1 MLASLFGRLGLA
13 RRRPFKRPEEPDV
26 SVDALNALPR
36 ESIDALTA
44 TRRDRARRGIYAW
57 YVDSKGRAILSQA
70 KLEVR
75 PDGLVYIG
83 STWTSFR
90 ERTTQHKN
98 RGLSETL
105 TCVLGAIDPKPCGGD
120 VERFMRDHL
129 SVAVMPRPVRKRT
142 SSVLSAD
149 LGWSPTQR
157 RLRKEEHRLI
167 QDAEPCLNRTSRTTA
182 NAKRITELFERARA
196 AANRRPG
203 IRERATAL
211 VSLLRWPFRADGRR
225 SVVPGPIPETPRP
238 AMAPAIP
245 NPIASHT
252 EPSVQSAQSPKLT
265 RLGRFRRDFWA
276 HVSRRHA
283 GEAPPGWASAN
294 VYRRVDAAG
303 RRISQ
308 YVARGGVG
316 VFFPREPGESAAAR
330 TAAVRSSVKWLR
342 AEIEDEQMTESG
354 WSFLKINSRDRRN
367 WDRMADWLHDRRL
380 LYERAL
386 RHAARTR
393 SKQR

>member
-1 MLASLFGRLGLA
+1 MLAGLFDRLGLA
-13 RRRPFKRPEEPDV
+13 RRRPSERQEEPVV

-36 ESIDALTA
+36 ESIDAMTA
-44 TRRDRARRGIYAW
+44 TSRDRDRRGIYAW
-57 YVDSKGRAILSQA
+57 YIDTKGRTILSQT

-75 PDGLVYIG
+75 ADGLVYIG

-90 ERTTQHKN
+90 ERTTQHKS
-98 RGLSETL
+98 RDLCETL
-105 TCVLGAIDPKPCGGD
+105 TCVLGAIDPRPCGGD

-142 SSVLSAD
+142 SLS
-149 LGWSPTQR
+149 GWSPTQR

-167 QDAEPCLNRTSRTTA
+167 NDAKPCLNRTSRNTP
-182 NAKRITELFERARA
+182 NAKRITELYERARA

-203 IRERATAL
+203 IRERTTAL
-211 VSLLRWPFRADGRR
+211 ASLVCGLFRADGRR
-225 SVVPGPIPETPRP
+225 PVEPDPIPETPRP
-238 AMAPAIP
+238 TMAPAIS
-245 NPIASHT
+245 NPIASSHA
-252 EPSVQSAQSPKLT
+252 EPSVQPAQSPKLT

-276 HVSRRHA
+276 HVSRRYA
-283 GEAPPGWASAN
+283 GEAPPGWASGN

-303 RRISQ
+303 RRVSQ
-308 YVARGGVG
+308 YVARDGVG

-342 AEIEDEQMTESG
+342 AEIEDAQLTESG

-367 WDRMADWLHDRRL
+367 WDRMADWLHERRL
-380 LYERAL
+380 QYERAL
-386 RHAARTR
+386 LGAAHTK
-393 SKQR
+393 STTQ